1 MEVLGPNQAQL
12 HQDPD
17 GPADPEPV
25 KELRRAYHDRIAA
38 IRERSL
44 EILHLAAE
52 GTAVATAAL
61 IDSVEGRSVPVEVE
75 MAARIAAEVDS
86 EVVSLLALESPVA
99 RDLRVILAARDVTQ
113 IAVLCV
119 GLCNTLARRAGS
131 AQRLLTADL
140 CSLVGCVGEGTA
152 GLLRRAEAAWTTLD
166 LDEAEAVVTG
176 AGPVRSDH
184 LDFFAALLRLTD
196 VPMDAALDLGMTARA
211 YERLTDHAVEI
222 ADRVEFAIGA
232 RSVPTPR

>member
-1 MEVLGPNQAQL
+1 MKSLGPNDGQVNGSPA
-12 HQDPD
+12 

-25 KELRRAYHDRIAA
+25 KELRRAYHDRIAV

-52 GTAVATAAL
+52 GTAVATRAL
-61 IDSVEGRSVPVEVE
+61 VESVEGGPAPVHVE
-75 MAARIAAEVDS
+75 TAARIAAEIDS

-119 GLCNTLARRAGS
+119 GLCNTLAARVGS
-131 AQRLLTADL
+131 AQRLLTPDL
-140 CSLVGCVGEGTA
+140 CSLVECVGQGSA

-166 LDEAEAVVTG
+166 MDEAEAVVAG
-176 AGPVRSDH
+176 AAPVRAAH